1 MSRCQGCQNY
11 LLDIGF
17 LCGNSYENRCMCGV
31 CGNWYVCL
39 CPEYWIFCL
48 CDEVCVRVVVRF
60 GGSSSFLLGGCL
72 FES

>member
-1 MSRCQGCQNY
+1 MKIAVCV
-11 LLDIGF
+11 
-17 LCGNSYENRCMCGV
+17 GV
-31 CGNWYVCL
+31 CGNCYVCL